1 MTTTPMPDSTDIAVD
16 QTDLPAVQA
25 ELASYRPATAFAV
38 VGLEQWL
45 ARRRALWRRL
55 DELSGAGG
63 RPPPHRSNE
72 ERSKHDR
79 DRHHVFQC
87 TGRSG

>member
-55 DELSGAGG
+55 DELSGAR
-63 RPPPHRSNE
+63 RPAAATPQQRGT
-72 ERSKHDR
+72 
-79 DRHHVFQC
+79 QQA
-87 TGRSG
+87 